1 MSIPDQEY
9 RAVTIELLDK
19 NRLGKNKS
27 IRVLSFDTSRIAS
40 KKVIEQGWYSLSR
53 VTSTLL
59 FCTLL
64 PVIIER
70 YGWSGVA
77 WIQQHL

>member
-40 KKVIEQGWYSLSR
+40 KEVIEQGWYSLSR
-53 VTSTLL
+53 VTSGQVNTVL
-59 FCTLL
+59 
-64 PVIIER
+64 
-70 YGWSGVA
+70 
-77 WIQQHL
+77 